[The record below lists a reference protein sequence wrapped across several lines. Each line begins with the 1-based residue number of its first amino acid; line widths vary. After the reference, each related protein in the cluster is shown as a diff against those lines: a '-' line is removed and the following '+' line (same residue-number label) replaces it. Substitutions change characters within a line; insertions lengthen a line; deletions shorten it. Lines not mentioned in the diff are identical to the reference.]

1 MQIED
6 SSIRA
11 LLATWPLPTLS
22 VGMLAWVVSQRPWR
36 LLRQEPLQHAWL
48 GSLVFLMLL
57 WSARATVGSGIV
69 VQLMGASLSVTMFGL
84 PLAMLTLAIV
94 DLVSLLGLAYLSGL
108 DWQDI
113 AWISLAPRFIWM
125 AVVPGLV
132 TAALQALMRRRLPRH
147 PFIFILGNGYFA
159 SLVAAIVAGGLRTV
173 WQFQMGMPHGGLTM
187 GDSLTGAVIIAF
199 GEAFLTGML
208 VAIFVVYRPQWVVT
222 FADAEYLK
230 GK

>member
-1 MQIED
+1 MYIED
-6 SSIRA
+6 SSIQA

-22 VGMLAWVVSQRPWR
+22 VAMLAWVVSQRPWR
-36 LLRQEPLQHAWL
+36 LLRQESLQHVWL
-48 GSLVFLMLL
+48 GALVFLTLL
-57 WSARATVGSGIV
+57 WVARATVGSGVV
-69 VQLMGASLSVTMFGL
+69 VQLMGASLAVTMFGP

-94 DLVSLLGLAYLSGL
+94 DLVSLMGLAYLTGQG
-108 DWQDI
+108 WQDI

-132 TAALQALMRRRLPRH
+132 TAGLQALMRRRLPRH

-159 SLVAAIVAGGLRTV
+159 PLVAAIVAGSLRTL
-173 WQFQMGMPHGGLTM
+173 WQFHMGLPHAGLSI

-208 VAIFVVYRPQWVVT
+208 VAIFVAYRPQWVLT
-222 FADAEYLK
+222 FKDEDYLK